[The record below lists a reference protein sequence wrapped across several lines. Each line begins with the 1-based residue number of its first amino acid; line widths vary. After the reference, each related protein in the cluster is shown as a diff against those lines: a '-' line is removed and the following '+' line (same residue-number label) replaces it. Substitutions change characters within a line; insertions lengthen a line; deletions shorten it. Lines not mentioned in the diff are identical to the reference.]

1 LTTYKEINDLL
12 DTKDLER
19 IKIEFKQSEEIRT
32 GDGQKDMAKELV
44 ALANHSGED

>member
-1 LTTYKEINDLL
+1 MTTYKEINDLL